1 MADMVR
7 DLVDSTTPEN
17 AAAARVKLAAFQWL
31 AAKLAPKRYGD
42 KTTVENTGPDGGPQ
56 VSIGINTS
64 DPIEAAK
71 VYQRL
76 IGGK

>member
-7 DLVDSTTPEN
+7 DLVESATPET
-17 AAAARVKLAAFQWL
+17 ATADRVKLARLQWL
-31 AAKLAPKRYGD
+31 AAKLAPKKYGD
-42 KTTVENTGPDGGPQ
+42 KTTVENVGPGGGPVQ
-56 VSIGINTS
+56 SVGILTS